1 VLCWRVVKCP
11 HCNTGIAEQF
21 QSANIF
27 DSPAFNKQNGDAVPR
42 VIWSSTHQRCPQCHE
57 VIIYLHS
64 MFLPSGF
71 KSPPFLAHP
80 SSRSRPVPP
89 EVTDPYKQDFIEACK
104 VLQDSP
110 KASAA
115 LSRRNVQ
122 TILRDKAAT
131 KSKDLFDQIEEV
143 IKSGAVPSYISEGL
157 HGVRVIGNFAAHPL
171 KSTNSGAII
180 EVEDNEAEWNLDT
193 LERLFDFY
201 FVQPSIAAKRKAEIN
216 KKLKEAGKPEIP

>member
-1 VLCWRVVKCP
+1 MKCP
-11 HCNTGIAEQF
+11 HCDTGIADAFVTSQPVNV
-21 QSANIF
+21 QAANT
-27 DSPAFNKQNGDAVPR
+27 
-42 VIWSSTHQRCPQCHE
+42 STGFRPHIAWELAHQVCPECHE
-57 VIIYLHS
+57 SIITLTR
-64 MFLPSGF
+64 LPSQGLTRLSF
-71 KSPPFLAHP
+71 RAYPTSK
-80 SSRSRPVPP
+80 SRPIAS
-89 EVTDPYKQDFIEACK
+89 EVVDPYRQDFIEASK
-104 VLQDSP
+104 VLEDSP

-122 TILRDKAAT
+122 AVLRDKAAT
-131 KSKDLFDQIEEV
+131 KSKDLYDQIEEV

-180 EVEDNEAEWNLDT
+180 EVEANEAEWNLET

-216 KKLKEAGKPEIP
+216 SKLREAGKPEIP